1 MLNLANRITLARI
14 AAAPVCIILL
24 NFPNKLSCM
33 LAMCFFL
40 TGALTD
46 FLDGYI
52 ARSRNMITSLGK
64 FLDPLADKLLVI
76 SLLVMLVQLQTINGA
91 SWAPAW
97 IVIIIIARE
106 LAVTGLRAV
115 AMEQGVVMAADRWG
129 KFKTVSQI
137 IAISLLTL
145 HYPWFGLDPKP
156 LGKFFLYI
164 ALVLTI
170 ISGANYFRSFFKAQR
185 NSDGSSAQ

>member
-14 AAAPVCIILL
+14 AATPGCIILL
-24 NFPNKLSCM
+24 NFPNKLSC
-33 LAMCFFL
+33 LFAVLFFL
-40 TGALTD
+40 AAALTD

-52 ARSRNMITSLGK
+52 ARTQNMVTSVGK

-76 SLLVMLVQLQTINGA
+76 SLLVMLVQLQTIHGE

-115 AMEQGVVMAADRWG
+115 AVEQGLVMAADRWG
-129 KFKTVSQI
+129 KFKTVAQI

-145 HYPWFGLDPKP
+145 HYPWFGFDPKP

-164 ALVLTI
+164 ALALTI

-185 NSDGSSAQ
+185 RSEGPPA

>member
-24 NFPNKLSCM
+24 NFPSKLSC
-33 LAMCFFL
+33 LFATLFFL
-40 TGALTD
+40 VAALTD
-46 FLDGYI
+46 FLDGYV
-52 ARSRNMITSLGK
+52 ARTHNMITSLGK

-76 SLLVMLVQLQTINGA
+76 SLLVMLVQLQTIHGE

-97 IVIIIIARE
+97 IVIVIIARE
-106 LAVTGLRAV
+106 ISVTGLRAV
-115 AMEQGVVMAADRWG
+115 AMEQGLVMAADRWG
-129 KFKTVSQI
+129 KFKTVAQI
-137 IAISLLTL
+137 VAISLLTL
-145 HYPWFGLDPKP
+145 HYPWFGFDPKP

-170 ISGANYFRSFFKAQR
+170 ISGANYFHSFFKAQR
-185 NSDGSSAQ
+185 RSEGPPA

>member
-1 MLNLANRITLARI
+1 MLNLANRITLTRL
-14 AAAPVCIILL
+14 AAVPVCVILL

-40 TGALTD
+40 AGALTD

-106 LAVTGLRAV
+106 MAVTGLRAV

-145 HYPWFGLDPKP
+145 HYPWFGLDPQP

-185 NSDGSSAQ
+185 NSDGSPSQ